1 MVEYKRIKDLRE
13 DHDYTQDYIANYLET
28 NRSSYANWESG
39 DNLIPLDKLDMLSV
53 FYNVPFSYLLGIKN
67 KFDKNIKIK
76 KIDYDKLLE
85 NLNNYRN
92 ELNLTYQQIAD
103 YLKVSKATA
112 FKYYNDQ
119 LTIPTDALVL
129 LGELNKCDID
139 ELCNKI

>member
-76 KIDYDKLLE
+76 KIDYNKLLE

-129 LGELNKCDID
+129 LSELNKCDID

>member
-53 FYNVPFSYLLGIKN
+53 FYNVPFSYLLGVKN
-67 KFDKNIKIK
+67 KFDKNVKIR
-76 KIDYDKLLE
+76 KINYGMLLE

-129 LGELNKCDID
+129 LSELNKCDID

>member
-53 FYNVPFSYLLGIKN
+53 FYNVPFSYLLGVKN
-67 KFDKNIKIK
+67 KFDKNIKIR
-76 KIDYDKLLE
+76 KINYGMLLE

-129 LGELNKCDID
+129 LSELNKCDID

>member
-53 FYNVPFSYLLGIKN
+53 FYNVPFSYLLGVKN
-67 KFDKNIKIK
+67 KFNKNIKIK
-76 KIDYDKLLE
+76 RIDYNKLLE

-112 FKYYNDQ
+112 FKYYNGQ

>member
-129 LGELNKCDID
+129 LSELNKCDID

>member
-67 KFDKNIKIK
+67 KFDKSIKIK

-112 FKYYNDQ
+112 FKYYNEQ

-129 LGELNKCDID
+129 LSELNKCDID